1 MYKAFKVSGPL
12 EQKILGLSEIKA
24 EDIYIY
30 FQNATGMSINQQNS
44 WLDFLQLS
52 KNWICT
58 IYIVIAEQKCILFCR
73 QSNHSLEQDKL
84 QQIQFCQIPH
94 HT

>member
-24 EDIYIY
+24 EDIYIH
-30 FQNATGMSINQQNS
+30 FQNAIGILINQQNS

-52 KNWICT
+52 KN
-58 IYIVIAEQKCILFCR
+58 
-73 QSNHSLEQDKL
+73 
-84 QQIQFCQIPH
+84 
-94 HT
+94 

>member
-30 FQNATGMSINQQNS
+30 RVSGFH
-44 WLDFLQLS
+44 F
-52 KNWICT
+52 
-58 IYIVIAEQKCILFCR
+58 
-73 QSNHSLEQDKL
+73 
-84 QQIQFCQIPH
+84 
-94 HT
+94 